1 MISINKTDE
10 GYSFE
15 RIDDDGE
22 AWNLGHANLGEDE
35 IYDGYFDTKRITFED
50 LDQCIRLIMERK
62 PGEDIVYNREYMI
75 YFGMREWER

>member
-15 RIDDDGE
+15 RIDEDGE

-50 LDQCIRLIMERK
+50 LDQCIHLIMERK
-62 PGEDIVYNREYMI
+62 PGEDIVYNRDYMI
-75 YFGMREWER
+75 YFGMREWQR

>member
-35 IYDGYFDTKRITFED
+35 IYDGYFDTKRI
-50 LDQCIRLIMERK
+50 
-62 PGEDIVYNREYMI
+62 VYNREYMI

>member
-15 RIDDDGE
+15 RIDEDGE
-22 AWNLGHANLGEDE
+22 TWDLGHANLGEDE

-50 LDQCIRLIMERK
+50 LDQCIDLIMKRK
-62 PGEDIVYNREYMI
+62 PGDVIAYEAQGRRRYRL
-75 YFGMREWER
+75 